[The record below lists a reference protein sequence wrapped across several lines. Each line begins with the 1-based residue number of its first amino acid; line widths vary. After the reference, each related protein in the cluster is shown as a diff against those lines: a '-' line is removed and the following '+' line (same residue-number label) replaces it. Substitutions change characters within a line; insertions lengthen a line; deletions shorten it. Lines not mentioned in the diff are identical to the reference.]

1 MQTNRSL
8 IGGIGR
14 MTARVEQYRLNAA
27 KCLNLADR
35 SSDPESK
42 RSLLAMANAWLM
54 LAAQRAKNI
63 EIVSESQ
70 DAQSKRK
77 RA

>member
-1 MQTNRSL
+1 
-8 IGGIGR
+8 
-14 MTARVEQYRLNAA
+14 MTERVEQYRLTAA
-27 KCLNLADR
+27 KCLDLADR
-35 SSDPESK
+35 SSDLESK

-63 EIVSESQ
+63 EIISESQ

>member
-1 MQTNRSL
+1 M
-8 IGGIGR
+8 GGESDY
-14 MTARVEQYRLNAA
+14 MTERVEQYRLTAA
-27 KCLNLADR
+27 KCLDLADR

-63 EIVSESQ
+63 EIISESQ